1 MIKTFVRLAAVMT
14 FATGCG
20 GGAGSADT
28 TDDVADAAPAT
39 PDAPAAPVCGD
50 GIRAGT
56 EQCDDGCLAGTPGV
70 CEPVDD
76 GDGCSAA
83 CLAIA
88 PPIAGLVIN
97 EVDYDQ
103 YNTDA
108 ASFIELYNGTAAA
121 VDLTGLALVVVN
133 GATAAESS
141 RYDLTSLGALPAAGF
156 AVVGNDEV
164 VTGLPEGLPSI
175 AVGTG
180 DFMQNN
186 GPDGVLLIDGA
197 NQVIDA
203 LIYEGTLATATLDP
217 AGAAVVVAI
226 PDSGFDGADTNGTPE
241 GEDFAALARTADGVD
256 TDVGNADWALVMPG
270 TPGAPNP

>member
-1 MIKTFVRLAAVMT
+1 MKTFVGLVIA
-14 FATGCG
+14 FATACG
-20 GGAGSADT
+20 GDAADTADT
-28 TDDVADAAPAT
+28 TDDVSAPDAAAT
-39 PDAPAAPVCGD
+39 PDAPLAPACGD
-50 GIRAGT
+50 GVVAGA

-83 CLAIA
+83 CLEVA
-88 PPIAGLVIN
+88 PPITGLVIN

-108 ASFIELYNGTAAA
+108 TSFVELYNGTGAP

-141 RYDLTSLGALPAAGF
+141 RVDLTPMGSLAAGGF
-156 AVVGNDEV
+156 AIVGNDAV
-164 VTGLPEGLPSI
+164 VATLPKSALTIGI
-175 AVGTG
+175 GTD
-180 DFMQNN
+180 DFMENN

-203 LIYEGTLATATLDP
+203 LIYEGSLASATLDP
-217 AGAAVVVAI
+217 AGAAIVVAI
-226 PDSGFDGADTNGTPE
+226 AGTGFDGADTNGTAE
-241 GEDFAALARTADGVD
+241 GEDYAAVARNADGVD
-256 TDVGNADWALVMPG
+256 TDDGNADWSVVLPG